1 MKFIINKDQIVS
13 IDNKFNPNSG
23 SINYYETEV
32 EFDES
37 WSNLTISAIIVG
49 KETNNEAVSVA
60 VIDNKMFIDKKMSG
74 LYVIGFV
81 GYRLKDN
88 EKSFQISTNL
98 AKINFE
104 VGAGEIE
111 VINSEEVPTVSEWEI
126 YLAQVQ
132 EFINNGNEIINA
144 ANNLDIDNDGTI
156 LTITKKDGSQKEINV
171 KGEKGD
177 CNFATFDV
185 NENMELVMNKTED
198 MLLEFN
204 INENQELEVII

>member
-23 SINYYETEV
+23 SINYYEAEV

-81 GYRLKDN
+81 GYRLKDD

-156 LTITKKDGSQKEINV
+156 LTITKKDGSQKEVYI
-171 KGEKGD
+171 KGDKGD
-177 CNFATFDV
+177 CNFATFDI
-185 NENMELVMNKTED
+185 NNNMELVMNKTED
-198 MLLEFN
+198 MLLDFSL
-204 INENQELEVII
+204 NENNELEVII